1 MFSILFIV
9 THSSGLFS
17 VSLGKT
23 LQDAS
28 PVIQM
33 CTLDAKTVRGE
44 MSQQMAN

>member
-1 MFSILFIV
+1 MFLMLFIV

-23 LQDAS
+23 PQDAS
-28 PVIQM
+28 PVTQM
-33 CTLDAKTVRGE
+33 CTDAKTGRGE